1 MRIEL
6 FISWFFSIT
15 TLTILCSITIP
26 VHSQCLED
34 QKSLLLQLKNSLQ
47 FDPDSSVNLTPI
59 PSSFGVLT
67 SLTYLNLSY
76 TGFVGQIP
84 TEFSRLTRLVTLDIS
99 TNYYFL
105 GIRTI
110 KIESPNLFSL
120 FRNLSGITELR
131 LDGVNISANGY
142 EWGQAISSALP
153 NLRVLSLRGCFLSG
167 PIDSSLQN
175 LHFLSEINLDS
186 NNLAAPLPNFFA
198 NFSYLKVLSFISCN
212 LYGIFPGII
221 FEQVQ
226 TLETLNLANNA
237 LLNGT
242 LPDFPQNLSLRNLVL
257 SFTNFSGN
265 LPQSIGNLMEL
276 RRTEIPGCNFSGPI
290 PKSLANL
297 SHLVYLD
304 FSSNNF
310 SGQIP
315 SFQESKNLTYI
326 DLSHNTL
333 TGALSTHF
341 EGLSNLVYIDL
352 ASNSFIESIP
362 SSLFSLPSLQ
372 KILLSNN
379 KFGGQI
385 SVFSNESLSP
395 LDTLDLSSNK
405 LEGPIPSHFFDF
417 RRLNILSLSFNNF
430 SGTVALE
437 SIQRLKNL
445 TRLELSYNNL
455 TVDVSVNISIL
466 SSFPQLTV
474 LSLASCNLR
483 KFPALMNPSRVI
495 HLDLSD
501 NKISGVIP
509 NWIWNVGDG
518 KLTFLNLSCNLL
530 VGLQSVYIMPSLGI
544 LDLHSN
550 QLSGQIPVPPEAT
563 IYVDYSGNKFNSSIP
578 AEVGNVIASA
588 IFFSLSDNM
597 LSGPIPPSICNG
609 SNLQIPMEFSR
620 LTRLVKLDLS
630 NHSDEFSGKRK
641 LQIEKSNLFTLFCNL
656 SGIKE
661 LYLDGIN
668 ISANGY
674 EWGHAISFAL
684 PNLRVLSLRDCLLSG
699 PIDSSLQNLLFLSE
713 LYLHSNNLSAPV
725 PDFLANFANLTV
737 LTLSSCNLY
746 GTFPKVIFEKVQTLE
761 TLHLF
766 ANLLLNGSF
775 PNFPQ
780 NMSLRELAL
789 SNTRFS
795 GNLPESIGNLMEL
808 RTIAISGC
816 LFSEQIPN
824 SLANL
829 SQLVIVDLSDN
840 NFSGPI
846 PSFPGWKKLT
856 DISLSGNALTGVVL
870 STHFE
875 GLLDLSYIDL
885 SYNSLNGS
893 IPLSLFSLPSLQ
905 EISLSKNKFSG
916 QMTGFSNESLSPL
929 DTLDLSSN
937 KLQGPIPSYFFDF
950 QSLASL
956 SLSFNNFSGT
966 IQLESFQR
974 LQNIFS
980 LDLSYNS
987 LIVNA
992 SVTNSSLSSFPQLN
1006 ELGLASCKLQKFPPL
1021 MNQSS
1026 LYDLDLSNN
1035 QISGLIP
1042 YWIWNISGGF
1052 PYTLN
1057 LSCNLL
1063 VGFQPEF
1070 SLPRF
1075 DILDLHSNQLQGEI
1089 PMPPEIAMYVDY
1101 SRNNFSSSIPA
1112 EIGKSIASAFF
1123 FSLSD
1128 NMLSG
1133 PIPPSICNGSGLAL
1147 QGEMPIPPESTD
1159 YVDYS
1164 RNNFSSSF
1172 PAEIGKSIASASF
1185 FSLLDNMLSGPIPP

>member
-1 MRIEL
+1 MRTE
-6 FISWFFSIT
+6 FITWFILVT
-15 TLTILCSITIP
+15 TLTVFCSITIP

-47 FDPDSSVNLTPI
+47 FDPNHSV
-59 PSSFGVLT
+59 
-67 SLTYLNLSY
+67 
-76 TGFVGQIP
+76 
-84 TEFSRLTRLVTLDIS
+84 
-99 TNYYFL
+99 
-105 GIRTI
+105 
-110 KIESPNLFSL
+110 K
-120 FRNLSGITELR
+120 
-131 LDGVNISANGY
+131 
-142 EWGQAISSALP
+142 
-153 NLRVLSLRGCFLSG
+153 
-167 PIDSSLQN
+167 
-175 LHFLSEINLDS
+175 
-186 NNLAAPLPNFFA
+186 
-198 NFSYLKVLSFISCN
+198 
-212 LYGIFPGII
+212 
-221 FEQVQ
+221 
-226 TLETLNLANNA
+226 
-237 LLNGT
+237 
-242 LPDFPQNLSLRNLVL
+242 
-257 SFTNFSGN
+257 
-265 LPQSIGNLMEL
+265 
-276 RRTEIPGCNFSGPI
+276 
-290 PKSLANL
+290 
-297 SHLVYLD
+297 
-304 FSSNNF
+304 
-310 SGQIP
+310 
-315 SFQESKNLTYI
+315 FQ
-326 DLSHNTL
+326 
-333 TGALSTHF
+333 
-341 EGLSNLVYIDL
+341 
-352 ASNSFIESIP
+352 
-362 SSLFSLPSLQ
+362 
-372 KILLSNN
+372 
-379 KFGGQI
+379 
-385 SVFSNESLSP
+385 
-395 LDTLDLSSNK
+395 
-405 LEGPIPSHFFDF
+405 
-417 RRLNILSLSFNNF
+417 
-430 SGTVALE
+430 
-437 SIQRLKNL
+437 
-445 TRLELSYNNL
+445 
-455 TVDVSVNISIL
+455 
-466 SSFPQLTV
+466 
-474 LSLASCNLR
+474 
-483 KFPALMNPSRVI
+483 
-495 HLDLSD
+495 
-501 NKISGVIP
+501 
-509 NWIWNVGDG
+509 WN
-518 KLTFLNLSCNLL
+518 
-530 VGLQSVYIMPSLGI
+530 
-544 LDLHSN
+544 
-550 QLSGQIPVPPEAT
+550 
-563 IYVDYSGNKFNSSIP
+563 
-578 AEVGNVIASA
+578 
-588 IFFSLSDNM
+588 
-597 LSGPIPPSICNG
+597 
-609 SNLQIPMEFSR
+609 SR

-630 NHSDEFSGKRK
+630 NHSDEFSGKRE

-699 PIDSSLQNLLFLSE
+699 PIDSSLQNLQFLSE
-713 LYLHSNNLSAPV
+713 LYLHSNNLSVPV

-789 SNTRFS
+789 SDTRFS

-816 LFSEQIPN
+816 LFSGQIPN

-829 SQLVIVDLSDN
+829 SQFVIVDLSDN

-846 PSFPGWKKLT
+846 PSFQGWKKLT
-856 DISLSGNALTGVVL
+856 DISLSL
-870 STHFE
+870 
-875 GLLDLSYIDL
+875 
-885 SYNSLNGS
+885 
-893 IPLSLFSLPSLQ
+893 
-905 EISLSKNKFSG
+905 EISLSDNKFSG

-992 SVTNSSLSSFPQLN
+992 SVTDSSLSSFPQLN

-1035 QISGLIP
+1035 QISGLTP
-1042 YWIWNISGGF
+1042 NWIWNISGGF
-1052 PYTLN
+1052 PYALN

-1133 PIPPSICNGSGLAL
+1133 PIPPAICNGSGLEL
-1147 QGEMPIPPESTD
+1147 QGEMPIPPESID
-1159 YVDYS
+1159 YVVDYS

-1185 FSLLDNMLSGPIPP
+1185 FSLSDNMLSGPIPP